1 MFFRKRNVEE
11 NCLITIPFTKDSNNI
26 DVLCSITKLTQLLKD
41 HEADIS
47 DCITTIKRLI
57 PDKYKSEH
65 IELQVWFITGVDG
78 GVKTTMKYP
87 RKLNKY
93 LKVPSQIVCDQI
105 NIIFSDLIKLVI
117 MNGLTY
123 GK

>member
-1 MFFRKRNVEE
+1 MFFKKKIQE
-11 NCLITIPFTKDSNNI
+11 NCLITIPFSKDSYKI

-47 DCITTIKRLI
+47 DCITTIKRLV
-57 PDKYKSEH
+57 PDKYKSER
-65 IELQVWFITGVDG
+65 IQLQVWFIPGSEG

-87 RKLNKY
+87 KKLNKY
-93 LKVPSQIVCDQI
+93 LKVPSQIVCDQR
-105 NIIFSDLIKLVI
+105 NSTFADLIKMVI
-117 MNGLTY
+117 MNGLMY

>member
-1 MFFRKRNVEE
+1 MFFKKKVPE
-11 NCLITIPFTKDSNNI
+11 NCLITIPFSKDSYNI
-26 DVLCSITKLTQLLKD
+26 DVICSITKLTQLVKD

-47 DCITTIKRLI
+47 DCITSINRLI
-57 PDKYKSEH
+57 PDKYKSEQVQ
-65 IELQVWFITGVDG
+65 LQVWFIPGAEG
-78 GVKTTMKYP
+78 GVKTTMTYP

-93 LKVPSQIVCDQI
+93 LKVPSQLVCDQI
-105 NIIFSDLIKLVI
+105 NVTFADLIKLVI